1 MKDFHSLHR
10 YFSFERARGDGQNP
24 RPMTNEGSGATHR
37 ASDGPTIAYSAHL
50 VANDRPVIAL
60 VHSLGMDH
68 SFWQA
73 VSDGVGE
80 RASVVAI
87 DARGH
92 GRSGVGTPPLTA
104 GRMALDL
111 REVLDHLGIE
121 RVVVGGASMGGCVAL
136 QFALDHPERS
146 AALALIDTTAWYGPT
161 APADWEGRAQK
172 AMAHGLT
179 SLTGFQVTRWFS
191 DAYREREPEAV
202 KHWVNVFLR
211 NDMQGYVEACR
222 MLGSFDARARLG
234 TLRLPTLVQVGE
246 EDFAAPVAMSQAL
259 HEAIAGSTLDVIP
272 GARHLT
278 PLEVPQRVADG
289 LLELCA
295 QVRS

>member
-1 MKDFHSLHR
+1 
-10 YFSFERARGDGQNP
+10 
-24 RPMTNEGSGATHR
+24 MTNEGSSATYR
-37 ASDGPTIAYSAHL
+37 ASDGVTITYHARRTA
-50 VANDRPVIAL
+50 ADRPVIAL

-68 SFWQA
+68 RFWHA
-73 VSDGVGE
+73 VSDCVGD
-80 RASVVAI
+80 RAAVVTI

-92 GRSGVGTPPLTA
+92 GRSGLGAPPLTA
-104 GRMALDL
+104 ERMALDL
-111 REVLDHLGIE
+111 REVLDHLGID

-136 QFALDHPERS
+136 QFALDHPQRS

-161 APADWEGRAQK
+161 APVDWESRAQK
-172 AMAHGLT
+172 AMAQGLA
-179 SLTGFQVTRWFS
+179 SLTDFQVTRWFS

-202 KHWVNVFLR
+202 EHWVNVFLR

-246 EDFAAPVAMSQAL
+246 EDYAAPVAMSRAM

-278 PLEVPQRVADG
+278 PLEVPQRVTDG
-289 LLELCA
+289 LLQLCA

>member
-1 MKDFHSLHR
+1 
-10 YFSFERARGDGQNP
+10 
-24 RPMTNEGSGATHR
+24 MTNEGSSATYR
-37 ASDGPTIAYSAHL
+37 ASDGVDIAYHARR
-50 VANDRPVIAL
+50 AAADRPVIAL

-68 SFWQA
+68 RFWHA
-73 VSDGVGE
+73 VSDCVGD
-80 RASVVAI
+80 RAAVVAI

-92 GRSGVGTPPLTA
+92 GRSGLGAPPLTA
-104 GRMALDL
+104 ARMALDL

-136 QFALDHPERS
+136 QFALDHPQRS

-161 APADWEGRAQK
+161 APVDWESRAQK
-172 AMAHGLT
+172 AMAQGLA
-179 SLTGFQVTRWFS
+179 SLTDFQVTRWFS

-202 KHWVNVFLR
+202 QHWVNVFLR

-246 EDFAAPVAMSQAL
+246 EDYAAPVAMSRAM
-259 HEAIAGSTLDVIP
+259 HEAIAGSTLDVIL

-278 PLEVPQRVADG
+278 PLEVPQRVTDG
-289 LLELCA
+289 LLQLCA